1 VFSPLSLPILSF
13 NECGYLI
20 DLLRKSL
27 IDDSDQK
34 FTNDEL
40 EKWFT
45 GSKVT
50 IEVLVSNMVNP
61 EVLNNLFFSHYQ

>member
-1 VFSPLSLPILSF
+1 
-13 NECGYLI
+13 
-20 DLLRKSL
+20 LRKSL
-27 IDDSDQK
+27 IDESDQK